1 MSLRAGSRAGM
12 RVPTAQRQINEE
24 SIKSIGFTTNTK
36 VIDRAVSRQGLTG
49 AISGSGGQKI
59 ERKIQDKSYFLT
71 LLKTRISDI
80 TNEIVK
86 MNDKI
91 GEINSDLTKYGA
103 LNKEY
108 EILSKEVQ
116 DLEGELADYNLAGDK
131 YRSNMRAEDIEEV
144 YNKIKLYN
152 KKKMDESDNLFLDK
166 AKIMEQIGEIE
177 QELNK
182 VQQLIE
188 QKLLDL
194 DPEQKNEYESIKEEN
209 QNYVLQIYQLREE
222 MAELNSQLIEGENA
236 LRNNPNKMEA
246 HKLKDLINLLKRKKE
261 ELELQTNESGLSID
275 ELKQRLM
282 AKAKEQ
288 TIEKNNI
295 DKKIPDTKKLIEANK
310 KAIFEIE
317 KEMKSQQKNDNT
329 KAVDSI
335 AEKDKEISAF
345 IENHE
350 NIKRTHYKEIRAKEE
365 IILSLLNNIS
375 EKIGMGET
383 PLEGGSGLRE
393 RIKEKKEMIEKSENT
408 LEEAKAKYEELVIKL
423 QRLDKLDETLKKDI
437 ENYKEKLQRINN
449 DINNKFDK
457 VDEQKDFLKRDTE
470 RKKKLLVYL
479 NQNKENYN
487 KLLTSLIL
495 KNRTKN
501 RQLEDN
507 DIYKRLHELEVKMQ
521 NNENT
526 IYSLQSYIDSKSNEN
541 QYGNLLKECMDLQ
554 CRHCGT
560 GWPYWVVLQI
570 QLSESF
576 IACSGI

>member
-507 DIYKRLHELEVKMQ
+507 DIYKRLHELEVRMQ
-521 NNENT
+521 SNENT

-554 CRHCGT
+554 QKINEELLKRYH
-560 GWPYWVVLQI
+560 
-570 QLSESF
+570 
-576 IACSGI
+576 